1 MAFLLTFWEDPFW
14 GRKTSYEGSS
24 VIKKRSSRTAIGSRS
39 PFQIRGPFVLSAA
52 RLHSSFQ
59 RLCWVNRWRASYSV
73 IFWRKEDR
81 WRIGIQIPNTRYGRC
96 KKDVIAF
103 SYPYL
108 HKLNAPSVV
117 VRLGVVYGHIWALSV
132 INHESYYLRT
142 RPCAFLW
149 IMAQEERN
157 RPQIKQWGIYEPQVC
172 IYPSALRIFEAS
184 RYEFILR
191 KCEIVGCSGKKNAR
205 PPYCIHLPEW
215 FILMWRKL
223 YFVHH
228 PQKWNK

>member
-24 VIKKRSSRTAIGSRS
+24 VIKKRSRRTAIGSRS

-52 RLHSSFQ
+52 RLHSSVQ
-59 RLCWVNRWRASYSV
+59 RLCWVNRWRASHSL

-103 SYPYL
+103 GYPYL

-132 INHESYYLRT
+132 INHESYYLR
-142 RPCAFLW
+142 PGHVLFFESW
-149 IMAQEERN
+149 
-157 RPQIKQWGIYEPQVC
+157 PKKKGIDRKLSSEVFMSPQVC
-172 IYPSALRIFEAS
+172 TYPSALRIFEAS
-184 RYEFILR
+184 RYEFMLR
-191 KCEIVGCSGKKNAR
+191 KCQIVGCSGKENAR

-215 FILMWRKL
+215 FT
-223 YFVHH
+223 YFNVAQIIFRA
-228 PQKWNK
+228 PPTEVK